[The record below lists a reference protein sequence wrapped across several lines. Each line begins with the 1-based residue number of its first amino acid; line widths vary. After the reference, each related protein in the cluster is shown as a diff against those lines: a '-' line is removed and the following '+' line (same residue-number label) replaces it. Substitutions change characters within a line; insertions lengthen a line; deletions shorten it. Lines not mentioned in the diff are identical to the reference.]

1 LEYSFE
7 KILQWYIRGLADS
20 LVIVRIT
27 RWFFPVLLLGIPNLV
42 VMLRNA
48 NRLRRRDGGDG
59 YDGMVMAGVDGG
71 GGPWRPATR
80 GCGPPM
86 VGLFCFFIAVKNV
99 C

>member
-1 LEYSFE
+1 M
-7 KILQWYIRGLADS
+7 
-20 LVIVRIT
+20 
-27 RWFFPVLLLGIPNLV
+27 VLSGV
-42 VMLRNA
+42 VAGNTLRNA

-86 VGLFCFFIAVKNV
+86 VGLFCFLIAVRNV